1 MKRRKFLLQIR
12 LKLTTP
18 TNNKLVLWIKPKT
31 EICHIN
37 IMCIF
42 TFYPQPPHS
51 SVKRANN
58 FCFRLNPFPLYILLL
73 IITSQILVRILV
85 SVWVSYRSRR
95 EFGTEKSLGTGLEEN
110 LVPKKSRN
118 RSRREFGTEKV
129 PEPSRRKF
137 VTEKKSR
144 NRSRSD
150 FWSRHTLLDIHWID
164 NINYFVNNLKI
175 QVFDIEIY
183 R

>member
-1 MKRRKFLLQIR
+1 
-12 LKLTTP
+12 
-18 TNNKLVLWIKPKT
+18 
-31 EICHIN
+31 
-37 IMCIF
+37 MCIF

-73 IITSQILVRILV
+73 IIISQILVRILV
-85 SVWVSYRSRR
+85 SVWVSYQSRR

-137 VTEKKSR
+137 GTEKNPGTGLGQIFGLVTHCLTSTE
-144 NRSRSD
+144 SIISIIL
-150 FWSRHTLLDIHWID
+150 SII
-164 NINYFVNNLKI
+164 
-175 QVFDIEIY
+175 
-183 R
+183 